1 MGGDD
6 VPPYTLGSK
15 LLVVCFRN
23 ECSLWVADLR
33 TNSITGLG
41 DKVHLTFYV
50 IFLIGMKTEIE
61 LGSSPET

>member
-1 MGGDD
+1 MS
-6 VPPYTLGSK
+6 PCTLGSK
-15 LLVVCFRN
+15 LLVICFR
-23 ECSLWVADLR
+23 EQVQSLWVADLR

-50 IFLIGMKTEIE
+50 IFLIGVKTEIE